1 MPKALITGINGFT
14 GRYLADE
21 LRATGYE
28 VFGLGFG
35 VVAENDKDIF
45 ACDLYD
51 KISLANIVG
60 QVKPDVV
67 IHLAAIAF
75 AAHDDIEAIYR
86 TNLIGTRNLIESV
99 ADCCGADASILIAS
113 SANIY
118 GNATAEI
125 IVEEVL
131 PAPANDY
138 AVSKLAMEYVAK
150 LWADKLRITIVRPF
164 NYTGVGQSINFLLPK
179 LIDHFKRRAPVI
191 DLGNINIVRDFSDVR
206 TVVACYHRLL
216 KCDTNFVSGEVFNM
230 CSGVGHSL
238 LDVIEMMREISGH
251 SPKIRVNPAFV
262 RANEVNKLV
271 GSRAK
276 LENAI
281 GFVNATPLRDT
292 LKWMYESL

>member
-14 GRYLADE
+14 GKYLADE
-21 LRATGYE
+21 LRSTGYE

-35 VVAENDKDIF
+35 VVAKNDKDIF

-51 KISLANIVG
+51 KIPLANIVG

-179 LIDHFKRRAPVI
+179 LVDHFKRRAPFI
-191 DLGNINIVRDFSDVR
+191 ELGNIEVVRDFSDVR
-206 TVVACYHRLL
+206 TVVNCYRRLL
-216 KCDTNFVSGEVFNM
+216 QRDSGFISGDAFNI

-238 LDVIEMMREISGH
+238 LDAIEMMREISGH
-251 SPKIRVNPAFV
+251 ALEIRINPAFV
-262 RANEVNKLV
+262 RANEVKQLV

-276 LENAI
+276 LEEAI
-281 GFVNATPLRDT
+281 GKVDGISLRDT
-292 LKWMYESL
+292 LRWMYEST